1 MAYPGDGGAAST
13 RLLPRAAIGTAA
25 AIGFPIALS
34 GTVGYVLSGWNAV
47 GLPAHSLGFVYLPA
61 LAGIVLASVLT
72 APLGAGVAHRVP
84 ARRLR
89 QVVALL
95 FYLLATRMLFKLW

>member
-1 MAYPGDGGAAST
+1 
-13 RLLPRAAIGTAA
+13 
-25 AIGFPIALS
+25 
-34 GTVGYVLSGWNAV
+34 
-47 GLPAHSLGFVYLPA
+47 
-61 LAGIVLASVLT
+61 VLT